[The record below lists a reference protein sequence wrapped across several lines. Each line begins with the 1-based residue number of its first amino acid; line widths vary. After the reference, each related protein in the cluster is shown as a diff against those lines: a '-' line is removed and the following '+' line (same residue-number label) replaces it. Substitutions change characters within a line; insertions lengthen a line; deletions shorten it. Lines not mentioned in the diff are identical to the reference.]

1 MNCVELETDCGTVR
15 GLENESCFEFRG
27 IRYATAERFGLPTPV
42 THWDGVYDATAFR
55 ACALQHRAFED
66 DATVNAF
73 YHKEFRKGL
82 SFTYSEDCLFLNI
95 RTPKAAENCPVILY
109 IHGGSFTGGSA
120 DEGQIAAGA
129 GVPALLGF
137 IGYDGALAVQT
148 PEVTDKLYTAATLV
162 LTVILLGMFLLLTFA
177 YKLSKSEL
185 QKLREQ
191 LEASQTKA

>member
-1 MNCVELETDCGTVR
+1 M
-15 GLENESCFEFRG
+15 
-27 IRYATAERFGLPTPV
+27 
-42 THWDGVYDATAFR
+42 
-55 ACALQHRAFED
+55 
-66 DATVNAF
+66 
-73 YHKEFRKGL
+73 
-82 SFTYSEDCLFLNI
+82 
-95 RTPKAAENCPVILY
+95 Y

>member
-1 MNCVELETDCGTVR
+1 M
-15 GLENESCFEFRG
+15 
-27 IRYATAERFGLPTPV
+27 
-42 THWDGVYDATAFR
+42 
-55 ACALQHRAFED
+55 
-66 DATVNAF
+66 
-73 YHKEFRKGL
+73 
-82 SFTYSEDCLFLNI
+82 
-95 RTPKAAENCPVILY
+95 Y

-162 LTVILLGMFLLLTFA
+162 PAVILLGMFLLLTFA